1 MSAIN
6 AGDDSLAKDGDKDFS
21 HIEMEE
27 ADLDMEDESD
37 TMHNPMSAHPDQ

>member
-6 AGDDSLAKDGDKDFS
+6 AGDDSLVKDGDKDFS